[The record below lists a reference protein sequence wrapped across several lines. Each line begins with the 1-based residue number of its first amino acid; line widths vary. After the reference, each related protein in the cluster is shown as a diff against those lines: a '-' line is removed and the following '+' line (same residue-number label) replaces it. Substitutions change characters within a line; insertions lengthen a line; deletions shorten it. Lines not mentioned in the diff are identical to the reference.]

1 MRMHAFCTWQVAARG
16 AQHLA
21 LSAALLGALR
31 GLSGLWWLQADD
43 GTPQCRT
50 GQQVLG
56 ASDYHFHQRWD
67 DAGLPAAMRR
77 LSGVGSV
84 GTAAGPSC
92 PAGPSGPA
100 WLRLAAFSALVP
112 LQRTPQCSAAR
123 GPSPPTQEK
132 RE

>member
-1 MRMHAFCTWQVAARG
+1 MHAFRTWQVAGRG

-31 GLSGLWWLQADD
+31 GLSGLWRLQADD
-43 GTPQCRT
+43 GTPQCRA

-77 LSGVGSV
+77 LGGVGSV
-84 GTAAGPSC
+84 GTAAGPS
-92 PAGPSGPA
+92 SPA
-100 WLRLAAFSALVP
+100 WLRLATLSALAP

-123 GPSPPTQEK
+123 GPSPPIQEK
-132 RE
+132 SE